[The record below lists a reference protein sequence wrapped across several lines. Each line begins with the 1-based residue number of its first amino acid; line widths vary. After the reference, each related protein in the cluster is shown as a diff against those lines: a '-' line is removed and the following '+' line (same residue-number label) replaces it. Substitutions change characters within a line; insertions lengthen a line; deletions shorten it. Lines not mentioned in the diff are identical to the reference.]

1 MRRWLEILVTVAII
15 GGLAAYWIGSE
26 IHYARSI
33 SPKGIATARDFY
45 DRFGEPRLIQMVER
59 DGKSFYEFTGQL
71 PSSWSAA
78 VPSSAPAY
86 VFDEQGQFVA
96 WCRDPGDAPSHR
108 RSWPLQSTNQVQLE
122 AVRQKF
128 GI

>member
-1 MRRWLEILVTVAII
+1 MAII

-26 IHYARSI
+26 VSYARSI
-33 SPKGIATARDFY
+33 SPKGIVTVRDFF
-45 DRFGEPRLIQMVER
+45 DRFGEPQRIRMVER
-59 DGKSFYEFTGQL
+59 EGKVFYEFTGRL

-108 RSWPLQSTNQVQLE
+108 RTWPLQSTNQIEIGVIK
-122 AVRQKF
+122 QKF
-128 GI
+128 GM

>member
-1 MRRWLEILVTVAII
+1 MRRWREILVTVAII

-26 IHYARSI
+26 VHYARRI
-33 SPKGIATARDFY
+33 SPKGVATVHDFFQ
-45 DRFGEPRLIQMVER
+45 RFGEPRRIRIVER
-59 DGKSFYEFTGQL
+59 DGKSYYEFSGQL
-71 PSSWSAA
+71 PGSWSAA

-108 RSWPLQSTNQVQLE
+108 RAWPLQSTNQVE
-122 AVRQKF
+122 VGVIRQKF
-128 GI
+128 GL

>member
-1 MRRWLEILVTVAII
+1 MRRWREILVLVAII

-33 SPKGIATARDFY
+33 SPKGVATVRDFF
-45 DRFGEPRLIQMVER
+45 DRFGEPQRIRMVER
-59 DGKSFYEFTGQL
+59 DGRSFYEFTGHL

-86 VFDEQGQFVA
+86 VFDEQGHFVA
-96 WCRDPGDAPSHR
+96 WCRDPGDDPSHR
-108 RSWPLQSTNQVQLE
+108 RTWPLQSTNQIELGVIK
-122 AVRQKF
+122 QKF